1 VLTSIGIAGEATY
14 PAASEKLTDLKK
26 INYLFGHNGCGKTT
40 VSRAIHDP
48 AARSGYSVSWKDGR
62 AIPTL
67 VYNRDFAESNFGEQL
82 KGIFTLGEDSTKAVE
97 EIESLQ
103 EQIGKLDREID
114 GLRQKLEGDDGTGGS
129 RKDLAD
135 ARSLLDEACWK
146 SQQAH
151 KAVFEEAMTGHRQGK
166 VAFCNKVLNEA
177 AENKTDVATLENLTA
192 RAATVFQDATPPEAA
207 IQPIAFTAF
216 PTLEKSA
223 ILGRK
228 VVGRDDV
235 VVAAL
240 IGRLGNSD
248 WVKLGVEY
256 LTAADGPCPF
266 CQQDAPA
273 NLLEDL
279 NAFFDEQYEA
289 DLAEIAQLI
298 TRYEAATKAVCDRL
312 DALVASPGKFID
324 PETLNERYH
333 ALKTAFELNHER
345 LVAKRREPSNEVI
358 LEDTKDF
365 AEAISDLLT
374 QANTAIAGYNE
385 TIRDLSKS
393 KRTLTSQVWR
403 FIVEE
408 RRTDLTTY
416 EASATKLRK
425 MIEGLEAKIAEKK
438 GERARLDVQLK
449 GKEASI
455 TSVKPTVDEINR
467 ILASFGFTSF
477 KLAVAGERRD
487 MYRIVRLD
495 GSDAAKTLSEG
506 ERSFI
511 TFLYFYHMLA
521 GSTSG
526 TGTTV
531 EKVVVFD
538 DPVSSLDSDVLF
550 IVSALIRKVVGDVR
564 AGKGSVRQAFV
575 LTHNIYFHKEVSH
588 DRDRP
593 ASGCRKDETFWVVR
607 KRDNVSSLHH
617 YAFNPVKTS
626 YELLWEDVRN
636 SERANL
642 TIQNTLR
649 RIVENYLVVLG
660 GWRQD
665 AIVALFIGRDAQ
677 VCASLFSWINDGSHS
692 AHDDIYLAA
701 DDNAVQS
708 YLRVFE
714 QVFEKTGHI
723 AHYRMMM
730 RISDADEDEP
740 AEGEANPAPAEVAP
754 SPQGSPAS
762 APVA

>member
-1 VLTSIGIAGEATY
+1 MLTSIEIAGEATY
-14 PAASEKLTDLKK
+14 PTAGEKLTDLRK
-26 INYLFGHNGCGKTT
+26 INYIFGHNGCGKTT
-40 VSRAIHDP
+40 ISRALHDP
-48 AARSGYSVSWKDGR
+48 AARAGYSVSWKDGR
-62 AIPTL
+62 AIATL
-67 VYNRDFAESNFGEQL
+67 VYNRDFADANFGEQM
-82 KGIFTLGEDSTKAVE
+82 KGIFTLGEYSTKAVE
-97 EIESLQ
+97 EIQDLQ
-103 EQIGKLDREID
+103 EQIGKLDREMD
-114 GLRQKLEGDDGTGGS
+114 GLRQKLEGDDGMGGS
-129 RKDLAD
+129 RKDLTE

-146 SQQAH
+146 SQQVH

-166 VAFCNKVLNEA
+166 VAFCNKVLKEA
-177 AENKTDVATLENLTA
+177 AENNTHVATLEDLTA
-192 RAATVFQDATPPEAA
+192 RAATVFKDATPPEAA
-207 IQPIAFTAF
+207 IQSINFTDLS
-216 PTLEKSA
+216 TLDKSA
-223 ILGRK
+223 ILGRR

-248 WVKLGVEY
+248 WVKQGVEY
-256 LTAADGPCPF
+256 LTAAGGPCPF
-266 CQQDAPA
+266 CQQVAPA
-273 NLLEDL
+273 NLREDL
-279 NAFFDEQYEA
+279 NSFFDEQYEE
-289 DLAEIAQLI
+289 DLAAIAQLS
-298 TRYEAATKAVCDRL
+298 TRYEAATKAACDRL
-312 DALVASPGKFID
+312 DALVASPGRFID
-324 PETLNERYH
+324 PETLTERYH
-333 ALKTAFELNHER
+333 ALKTAFELNHDR
-345 LVAKRREPSNEVI
+345 LVAKRREPSSEI
-358 LEDTKDF
+358 TLEDTKVF
-365 AEAISDLLT
+365 ADPINDLLM
-374 QANTAIAGYNE
+374 QANAAIDEYNE

-416 EASATKLRK
+416 EASATKLGK
-425 MIEGLEAKIAEKK
+425 MIEGLEAKIAKK
-438 GERARLDVQLK
+438 KEERARLDAQLK
-449 GKEASI
+449 AKETSI

-467 ILASFGFTSF
+467 ILSSFGFTSF

-531 EKVVVFD
+531 NKVVVFD

-564 AGKGSVRQAFV
+564 AGKGAVRQVFV
-575 LTHNIYFHKEVSH
+575 LTHNIYFHKEVSY
-588 DRDRP
+588 DRDRAP
-593 ASGCRKDETFWVVR
+593 SGCRRDETFWVVR

-665 AIVALFIGRDAQ
+665 AIVALFMGRDAQ

-730 RISDADEDEP
+730 RISDEDEP
-740 AEGEANPAPAEVAP
+740 TEGEANPLPIEATPPP
-754 SPQGSPAS
+754 SGTPAS
-762 APVA
+762 APAA

>member
-1 VLTSIGIAGEATY
+1 MLISIEIAGEATY
-14 PAASEKLTDLKK
+14 PAAGETLTDLKK

-48 AARSGYSVSWKDGR
+48 AARAGYSVSWKDGR
-62 AIPTL
+62 AIATL
-67 VYNRDFAESNFGEQL
+67 VYNRDFAEANFGEQL
-82 KGIFTLGEDSTKAVE
+82 KGIFTLGEGSTKTVE

-103 EQIGKLDREID
+103 LQIGKLDGEIG
-114 GLRQKLEGDDGTGGS
+114 GLRQKLEGDDGAGGG

-146 SQQAH
+146 SRQAH
-151 KAVFEEAMTGHRQGK
+151 KAVFEEAMAGHRQGK
-166 VAFCNKVLNEA
+166 VAFCNKVLKEA
-177 AENKTDVATLENLTA
+177 AENKTDVATLEDLTA
-192 RAATVFQDATPPEAA
+192 RAATVFRDATPPEVA
-207 IQPIAFTAF
+207 IQPIDFSAF

-248 WVKLGVEY
+248 WVKQGVEY

-266 CQQDAPA
+266 CQQAAPA

-289 DLAEIAQLI
+289 DLAEIAQLSM
-298 TRYEAATKAVCDRL
+298 RYEAATKAVCDRL
-312 DALVASPGKFID
+312 DAIVASSGRFID
-324 PETLNERYH
+324 PETLTERYH

-345 LVAKRREPSNEVI
+345 LLAKRREPSSEI
-358 LEDTKDF
+358 TLEDTKEF
-365 AEAISDLLT
+365 ADAIGDLLM
-374 QANTAIAGYNE
+374 QANTAIDEYNE

-393 KRTLTSQVWR
+393 KRILTSQVWR

-416 EASATKLRK
+416 EAVATKLGK
-425 MIEGLEAKIAEKK
+425 MIEGIEAKIAEKK
-438 GERARLDVQLK
+438 GERARLVAQLK
-449 GKEASI
+449 AKEASI

-467 ILASFGFTSF
+467 ILSSFGFTSF
-477 KLAVAGERRD
+477 KLAVAGERGD

-564 AGKGSVRQAFV
+564 AGKGSVRQIFV
-575 LTHNIYFHKEVSH
+575 LTHNIYFHKEVSY

-593 ASGCRKDETFWVVR
+593 LSGCRRDETFWVVR
-607 KRDNVSSLHH
+607 KRDNVSSFHR
-617 YAFNPVKTS
+617 YPFNPVKTS

-636 SERANL
+636 SDRANL

-665 AIVALFIGRDAQ
+665 AIVTLFTGRDAQ

-723 AHYRMMM
+723 AHYKMMM
-730 RISDADEDEP
+730 RISDADEEET
-740 AEGEANPAPAEVAP
+740 AKGEANPAAAGAALPP
-754 SPQGSPAS
+754 I
-762 APVA
+762 

>member
-1 VLTSIGIAGEATY
+1 MLTSIGIAGEATY
-14 PAASEKLTDLKK
+14 PLVGEKLTDLKK
-26 INYLFGHNGCGKTT
+26 INYIFGHNGCGKTT
-40 VSRAIHDP
+40 ISRAIHDP
-48 AARSGYSVSWKDGR
+48 ASRNGYSVSWKDGR
-62 AIPTL
+62 AISTL
-67 VYNRDFAESNFGEQL
+67 VYNRDFAEANFGEQL
-82 KGIFTLGEDSTKAVE
+82 KGIFTLGEDSTKAAV

-103 EQIGKLDREID
+103 QQISKLDREID
-114 GLRQKLEGDDGTGGS
+114 GLRQNLEGDDGMGGC
-129 RKDLAD
+129 RKNLAD

-151 KAVFEEAMTGHRQGK
+151 KAVFEQAMTGYRQSK

-177 AENKTDVATLENLTA
+177 AENKSDVATLEDLTA
-192 RAATVFQDATPPEAA
+192 RAATVFQDAMPLEAI

-216 PTLEKSA
+216 TALEKSE

-248 WVKLGVEY
+248 WVKLGVDY
-256 LTAADGPCPF
+256 LKAADGACPF

-273 NLLEDL
+273 NLLEYL
-279 NAFFDEQYEA
+279 NAFFDEQYVA
-289 DLAEIAQLI
+289 DLGEIAQLI
-298 TRYEAATKAVCDRL
+298 TRYEAATKTVCERL

-324 PETLNERYH
+324 PKTLNERYH

-345 LVAKRREPSNEVI
+345 LVTKRREPSNQVV
-358 LEDTKDF
+358 LENTKDF
-365 AEAISDLLT
+365 ADAICDLLT
-374 QANTAIAGYNE
+374 RANMAIAGYNE

-393 KRTLTSQVWR
+393 KRALISQVWR
-403 FIVEE
+403 FIAEE
-408 RRTDLTTY
+408 RRTDITTY
-416 EASATKLRK
+416 EASATKLGK
-425 MIEGLEAKIAEKK
+425 MIEGLEAKIAEKR

-449 GKEASI
+449 DKEAST

-467 ILASFGFTSF
+467 ILASFGFVSF
-477 KLAVAGERRD
+477 KLAVAGERQD
-487 MYRIVRLD
+487 MYRIVRID

-550 IVSALIRKVVGDVR
+550 IVSALIRKVVSDVR

-575 LTHNIYFHKEVSH
+575 LTHNIYFHKEVSY

-607 KRDNVSSLHH
+607 KRDNVSSLHR

-665 AIVALFIGRDAQ
+665 AIVGLFTGRDAQ

-708 YLRVFE
+708 YLRVFK
-714 QVFEKTGHI
+714 QVFQKTGHI

-730 RISDADEDEP
+730 RINDEDEP
-740 AEGEANPAPAEVAP
+740 AEGEATPALAEVAP
-754 SPQGSPAS
+754 PL
-762 APVA
+762 

>member
-1 VLTSIGIAGEATY
+1 VLTLIGIAGEATY
-14 PAASEKLTDLKK
+14 PAAGETLTDLKK

-48 AARSGYSVSWKDGR
+48 AARAGYSVSWKDGR
-62 AIPTL
+62 AIATL
-67 VYNRDFAESNFGEQL
+67 VYNRDFAEANFGEQL

-97 EIESLQ
+97 EIGSLQ
-103 EQIGKLDREID
+103 QQIGKLDREIG

-151 KAVFEEAMTGHRQGK
+151 KAVFEKAMTGHRHGK
-166 VAFCNKVLNEA
+166 VAFCNKVLKEA
-177 AENKTDVATLENLTA
+177 AENNTDLATLEDLTV
-192 RAATVFQDATPPEAA
+192 RAATVFKDATPPEAA

-228 VVGRDDV
+228 IVGRDDV

-248 WVKLGVEY
+248 WVKQGVEY
-256 LTAADGPCPF
+256 LAAADGACPF
-266 CQQDAPA
+266 CQQVAPA
-273 NLLEDL
+273 DLIEDL

-289 DLAEIAQLI
+289 DLAEIAQLS
-298 TRYEAATKAVCDRL
+298 TRYKAATKAVCDRL
-312 DALVASPGKFID
+312 DTLVASPGRFID
-324 PETLNERYH
+324 SETLTERYH

-345 LVAKRREPSNEVI
+345 LVAKRREPSSEI
-358 LEDTKDF
+358 TLEYTKEF
-365 AEAISDLLT
+365 ASAISDLVM
-374 QANTAIAGYNE
+374 QANTVIDEYNE

-416 EASATKLRK
+416 DASATKLSK

-438 GERARLDVQLK
+438 GERARLDAQLK
-449 GKEASI
+449 AKEASI

-467 ILASFGFTSF
+467 ILFSFGFTSF
-477 KLAVAGERRD
+477 KLAVASERGD

-526 TGTTV
+526 SGTTAD
-531 EKVVVFD
+531 KVVVFD

-564 AGKGSVRQAFV
+564 AGKGSVRQVFV
-575 LTHNIYFHKEVSH
+575 LTHNIYFHKEVSY

-593 ASGCRKDETFWVVR
+593 ASGCRRDETFWVVR

-660 GWRQD
+660 GWKQD
-665 AIVALFIGRDAQ
+665 AIVALFTGRDAQ

-730 RISDADEDEP
+730 RISDEDECEP
-740 AEGEANPAPAEVAP
+740 AEGEANPAAVEAAP
-754 SPQGSPAS
+754 PPQGTTTS
-762 APVA
+762 APAA

>member
-1 VLTSIGIAGEATY
+1 MLIAIEIAGEATY
-14 PAASEKLTDLKK
+14 PAAGEKLTDLKRV
-26 INYLFGHNGCGKTT
+26 NYLFGHNGCGKTT

-48 AARSGYSVSWKDGR
+48 AARAGYSLTWKDGR

-67 VYNRDFAESNFGEQL
+67 VYNRDFAEANFGEQL

-97 EIESLQ
+97 EIENLQ
-103 EQIGKLDREID
+103 QDIGKLDREI
-114 GLRQKLEGDDGTGGS
+114 GELRQKLEGDDGTGGS
-129 RKDLAD
+129 RRGLAD

-166 VAFCNKVLNEA
+166 VAFCNKVLKEA
-177 AENKTDVATLENLTA
+177 AENKADLATLEDLTA
-192 RAATVFQDATPPEAA
+192 RAATIFQEATPQEVPIPPIDFTIFRALEAA
-207 IQPIAFTAF
+207 T
-216 PTLEKSA
+216 

-248 WVKLGVEY
+248 WVKQGVEY

-273 NLLEDL
+273 NLLTDL

-298 TRYEAATKAVCDRL
+298 TRYETVAKAVCNRL
-312 DALVASPGKFID
+312 DALVASPGRFID
-324 PETLNERYH
+324 PETLTERYY
-333 ALKTAFELNHER
+333 ALKAAFELNHER
-345 LVAKRREPSNEVI
+345 LIAKRREPSSEVT
-358 LEDTKDF
+358 LEDTKKF
-365 AEAISDLLT
+365 ADAISDLLT
-374 QANTAIAGYNE
+374 QANAAIEGYNE

-416 EASATKLRK
+416 EASATKLGK

-449 GKEASI
+449 AKEASI

-467 ILASFGFTSF
+467 ILSSFGFTSF
-477 KLAVAGERRD
+477 KLAVAGERGD

-531 EKVVVFD
+531 EKVAVFD

-564 AGKGSVRQAFV
+564 AGKGTVRQVFV
-575 LTHNIYFHKEVSH
+575 LTHNIYFHKEVSY
-588 DRDRP
+588 DRKRP
-593 ASGCRKDETFWVVR
+593 GNGCRSDETFWVVR

-626 YELLWEDVRN
+626 YELLWDDVRN
-636 SERANL
+636 SERANI

-665 AIVALFIGRDAQ
+665 AIVAKFAGRDAQ
-677 VCASLFSWINDGSHS
+677 ICASLFSWINDGSHS
-692 AHDDIYLAA
+692 AHDDIYVAA

-723 AHYRMMM
+723 THYRMMM
-730 RISDADEDEP
+730 RINDADE
-740 AEGEANPAPAEVAP
+740 GELSQSEAASVATEATL
-754 SPQGSPAS
+754 PQQTM
-762 APVA
+762 

>member
-14 PAASEKLTDLKK
+14 PAAGEKLTDLKK

-40 VSRAIHDP
+40 ISRAIHDP
-48 AARSGYSVSWKDGR
+48 AARVGYTVSWKDGR
-62 AIPTL
+62 PISTL
-67 VYNRDFAESNFGEQL
+67 VYNRDFADANFGEQL

-103 EQIGKLDREID
+103 QKIGKLDHEIG

-129 RKDLAD
+129 RRDLAD
-135 ARSLLDEACWK
+135 VRSLLDEACWK
-146 SQQAH
+146 SQQVH
-151 KAVFEEAMTGHRQGK
+151 KAVFEKAMTGYRQGK
-166 VAFCNKVLNEA
+166 VAFCNKILKEA
-177 AENKTDVATLENLTA
+177 AENKADLATLEDLTA
-192 RAATVFQDATPPEAA
+192 RALTIFEDATPQEAS
-207 IQPIAFTAF
+207 ILPIAFTSL
-216 PTLEKSA
+216 PDLEKST

-248 WVKLGVEY
+248 WVKQGVEY
-256 LTAADGPCPF
+256 LMAADGPCPF
-266 CQQDAPA
+266 CQQEASA

-289 DLAEIAQLI
+289 DLAEITQLL
-298 TRYEAATKAVCDRL
+298 TRYEAATNAICDRL
-312 DALVASPGKFID
+312 DALVASPGRFVN
-324 PETLNERYH
+324 PETLTERYN

-345 LVAKRREPSNEVI
+345 LVAKRREPSCEI
-358 LEDTKDF
+358 TLEDTKEF
-365 AEAISDLLT
+365 ADAINDLLM
-374 QANTAIAGYNE
+374 QANTAIDEYNE
-385 TIRDLSKS
+385 TIHDLSKS
-393 KRTLTSQVWR
+393 KRTLTSQIWR

-416 EASATKLRK
+416 EAAATKLGK

-438 GERARLDVQLK
+438 GERVRLDAQLK
-449 GKEASI
+449 AKEASI

-467 ILASFGFTSF
+467 TLSSFGFNSF
-477 KLAVAGERRD
+477 KLAVAGERGD

-526 TGTTV
+526 AGTTV
-531 EKVVVFD
+531 DKVVVFD

-564 AGKGSVRQAFV
+564 AGNGSVRQVFV
-575 LTHNIYFHKEVSH
+575 LTHNIYFHKEVSY

-593 ASGCRKDETFWVVR
+593 SSGCRKDETFWVVR
-607 KRDNVSSLHH
+607 KRDNVSSLHY

-649 RIVENYLVVLG
+649 RIVENYLIVLG

-665 AIVALFIGRDAQ
+665 AIVALFNGRDAQ

-692 AHDDIYLAA
+692 AHDDLYLAA

-714 QVFEKTGHI
+714 QVFEKTGHF

-730 RISDADEDEP
+730 RISDANEDEP
-740 AEGEANPAPAEVAP
+740 TEGGTSPPAGAAP
-754 SPQGSPAS
+754 PPPDAQAS
-762 APVA
+762 APAA